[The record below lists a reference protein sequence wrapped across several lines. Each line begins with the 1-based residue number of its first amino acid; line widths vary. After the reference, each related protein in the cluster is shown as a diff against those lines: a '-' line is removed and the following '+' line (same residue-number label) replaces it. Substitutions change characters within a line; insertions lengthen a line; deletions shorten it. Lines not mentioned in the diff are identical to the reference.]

1 MSIKAKKLAWKRC
14 PPIEY
19 VRKWELVARGPA
31 AELYDRH
38 PGTGQLT
45 RSHLNRLYVLWQD
58 RSRLLARERK
68 DVQSLSRVLPSLNSF
83 RALHH
88 QNEADVLDL
97 YEVLTRAVGRRF
109 SLKVFALHAS
119 HPRIF
124 PPLSPARL
132 AAYYV
137 LTEGTPADLPAFSEA
152 LLPTYFTY
160 QKSFFDLVKAA
171 AADSSR
177 VDKALLA
184 LGQLWEIYH
193 PVLAGSLDPEKVP
206 YLHPQDPTDPK
217 PPSRF

>member
-1 MSIKAKKLAWKRC
+1 MAITTKKLTWKQC
-14 PPIEY
+14 PPIEF

-31 AELYDRH
+31 AQLYDRH
-38 PGTGQLT
+38 PGTRHLN

-68 DVQSLSRVLPSLNSF
+68 DVQSLSRALPSLNSF

-88 QNEADVLDL
+88 PSEADVLEI
-97 YEVLTRAVGRRF
+97 YEVLTEAVGRRF
-109 SLKVFALHAS
+109 SLKVFALHAAL
-119 HPRIF
+119 PRIF

-137 LTEGTPADLPAFSEA
+137 LTEGKPADLPAFSEA

-160 QKSFFDLVKAA
+160 QKFFFDLVNAA

-184 LGQLWEIYH
+184 LGQCLELYG
-193 PVLAGSLDPEKVP
+193 PVLG
-206 YLHPQDPTDPK
+206 
-217 PPSRF
+217 

>member
-1 MSIKAKKLAWKRC
+1 MAITTKNLTWKQC
-14 PPIEY
+14 PPIEF

-31 AELYDRH
+31 AQLYDRH
-38 PGTGQLT
+38 PGTQQLT

-68 DVQSLSRVLPSLNSF
+68 DVQSLSRALPSLNSF

-88 QNEADVLDL
+88 PSEADVLDI
-97 YEVLTRAVGRRF
+97 YDVLTRAVGRRF
-109 SLKVFALHAS
+109 SLKVFALHAAL
-119 HPRIF
+119 PRIF

-137 LTEGTPADLPAFSEA
+137 LAEGTPADLPAFSEA

-160 QKSFFDLVKAA
+160 QKFFFDIVKAA

-184 LGQLWEIYH
+184 LGQCLELYR
-193 PVLAGSLDPEKVP
+193 PVLE
-206 YLHPQDPTDPK
+206 
-217 PPSRF
+217 